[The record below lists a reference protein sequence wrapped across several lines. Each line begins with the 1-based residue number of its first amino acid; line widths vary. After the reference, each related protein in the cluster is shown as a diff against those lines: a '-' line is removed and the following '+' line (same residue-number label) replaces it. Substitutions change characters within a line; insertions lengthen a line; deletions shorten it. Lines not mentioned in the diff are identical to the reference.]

1 VANTSTNAT
10 TYSWNFGNSVTS
22 TLGNPPAVT
31 YTANGQYTVTLVA
44 SNVCHS
50 STTTAVVNILSVG
63 LNENNFDNSVLV
75 WPNPS
80 TGKIKIDNSINTPME
95 VLIYSLEGR
104 LVFSKNNVAKN
115 EELNISKLVKGLYTI
130 EIKAG
135 EKTSNRKLV
144 IE

>member
-1 VANTSTNAT
+1 
-10 TYSWNFGNSVTS
+10 
-22 TLGNPPAVT
+22 
-31 YTANGQYTVTLVA
+31 
-44 SNVCHS
+44 
-50 STTTAVVNILSVG
+50 VVNILSVG

-104 LVFSKNNVAKN
+104 LVFSKNIVGKN

-130 EIKAG
+130 EIKAV

>member
-1 VANTSTNAT
+1 M
-10 TYSWNFGNSVTS
+10 
-22 TLGNPPAVT
+22 
-31 YTANGQYTVTLVA
+31 A

-50 STTTAVVNILSVG
+50 STTTAVVNILSAG
-63 LNENNFDNSVLV
+63 LTENNFDNSVLV

-80 TGKIKIDNSINTPME
+80 NGKIKIDNSSNAPME

-135 EKTSNRKLV
+135 DKTSNRKLV